1 MGPFKSHSD
10 LAAELLKSAKTRN
23 IEVALPIATRWVP
36 RAALAAGEAL
46 ARANGGGPNP
56 FEKHILGPAE
66 TILVGAPPEGDAAN
80 AATASTTLLAA
91 APGGAIQWAT
101 GRGGGSSSRA
111 MCGLCRVKEGRED
124 RVLGEAG
131 MLGPYR
137 RKRFLGGPVE
147 PDVANAIELLLGA
160 SGNDQSFTE
169 RAASVRG
176 RSGWW

>member
-10 LAAELLKSAKTRN
+10 LAAELLKSARTRN

-91 APGGAIQWAT
+91 APGGDTVGHGT
-101 GRGGGSSSRA
+101 GRWEQQPGNVRPLWGQGGKRGPRTRRSWYAGPLSS
-111 MCGLCRVKEGRED
+111 
-124 RVLGEAG
+124 
-131 MLGPYR
+131 
-137 RKRFLGGPVE
+137 
-147 PDVANAIELLLGA
+147 
-160 SGNDQSFTE
+160 
-169 RAASVRG
+169 
-176 RSGWW
+176 